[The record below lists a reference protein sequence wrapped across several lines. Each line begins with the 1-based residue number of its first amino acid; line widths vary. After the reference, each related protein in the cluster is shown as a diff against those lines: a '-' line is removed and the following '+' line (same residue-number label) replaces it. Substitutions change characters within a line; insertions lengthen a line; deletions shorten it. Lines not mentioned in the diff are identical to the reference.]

1 MLTSALA
8 HPVLVYP
15 VHSKRQ
21 GHKLARRL
29 QPILDRLTSADSRL
43 ATLVTAQAVTITVAF
58 EQILQGD
65 MGTDPMHHLVPTL
78 ATLISG
84 IMVNDLVC
92 RHLDAPRRRWGW
104 RR

>member
-1 MLTSALA
+1 MT

-15 VHSKRQ
+15 VRSKRQ
-21 GHKLARRL
+21 GHELVRRL
-29 QPILDRLTSADSRL
+29 QPILDRLTSVDGRL

-65 MGTDPMHHLVPTL
+65 MGTDPVHHLVPTL

-92 RHLDAPRRRWGW
+92 RHLDAPRWRWGW